1 MQFELQERRSNWSYE
16 AIDKFIELTGVDQE
30 LTALIS
36 SDFDENETLSVVM
49 LMDGDVEKCSV
60 NEMMVL
66 LRYASSPVFKAGV
79 NLFLKFYKLFVVHSS
94 QLY

>member
-1 MQFELQERRSNWSYE
+1 M
-16 AIDKFIELTGVDQE
+16 DQE

-36 SDFDENETLSVVM
+36 SDFDEDGILSVVM

-60 NEMMVL
+60 NERMVL

>member
-1 MQFELQERRSNWSYE
+1 MQEWRSNWSTE
-16 AIDKFIELTGVDQE
+16 ATDKFIELTGVDKV

-36 SDFDENETLSVVM
+36 SDFDEDGILSVVM
-49 LMDGDVEKCSV
+49 LIDGDVEKCSV

-79 NLFLKFYKLFVVHSS
+79 NSC
-94 QLY
+94 